1 MSKTITQRELRN
13 NSGKVLRDVAAG
25 ETVVVTSRG
34 TPMAELRP
42 TGRATSMR
50 RDEFLRM
57 MRGLPKID
65 AKQFRKDVDSL
76 VDQSVE

>member
-1 MSKTITQRELRN
+1 M
-13 NSGKVLRDVAAG
+13 
-25 ETVVVTSRG
+25 
-34 TPMAELRP
+34 
-42 TGRATSMR
+42 SMR